1 MKLDNCNILLN
12 GSNVTET
19 RLLVGDSVILECNCE
34 THWEQDGEYI
44 INDSRHYITNGN
56 TLTILGV
63 RSSDTGNYSCGDSN
77 ITIIVNGKEYRFR
90 LA

>member
-12 GSNVTET
+12 GSNVTEA
-19 RLLVGDSVILECNCE
+19 RVSVGDSVVLECSNCE
-34 THWEQDGEYI
+34 THWEKDGI
-44 INDSRHYITNGN
+44 IDGSRHYITNGN
-56 TLTILGV
+56 TLTILAV